1 MNVTSYNWKEEVANA
16 ITHGIG
22 FILSIPALVL
32 LIIFAAGKDNPLYLT
47 SFLIYGISLMLLY
60 ICSTLLHSFKPCKAR
75 TVFNIMDHAAI
86 YVLIAGSYTPFVL
99 ITI

>member
-32 LIIFAAGKDNPLYLT
+32 LIIFAAGKDNPLY
-47 SFLIYGISLMLLY
+47 
-60 ICSTLLHSFKPCKAR
+60 
-75 TVFNIMDHAAI
+75 
-86 YVLIAGSYTPFVL
+86 
-99 ITI
+99 